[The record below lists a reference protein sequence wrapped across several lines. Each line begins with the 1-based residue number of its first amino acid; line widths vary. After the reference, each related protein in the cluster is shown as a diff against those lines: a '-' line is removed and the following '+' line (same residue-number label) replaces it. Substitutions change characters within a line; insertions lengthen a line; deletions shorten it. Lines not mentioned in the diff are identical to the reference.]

1 MPTAQTTLIAASSD
15 TRQVLSIV
23 AMLIAIGI
31 ALLMLAWW
39 MFKVTRPDRE
49 VLAPLEVMG
58 QRKWRRGD
66 PVWQR
71 RRLDEVRPREAQP
84 LRPARTP
91 PAPDAA
97 FDAGPQALG
106 FDDLVVAPDAAEGIE
121 LGELPVVLDDEELDG
136 DPTPPSLELPL
147 IAPEAPH
154 SELAELGEPGSDQ
167 GSDADDTVAIGDVE
181 PTAAELSE
189 PADEQPK
196 SGDETPAEVDATVA
210 VGDVEPT
217 AAELSEAA
225 GRGPESGD
233 QTPAEV
239 DATLAVGD
247 VETTAAELSEAA
259 GKEPGSGGATVDGAD
274 DAVAIGDVEPP
285 VAGAAEPAE
294 VVPDFGDQPPSDKD
308 DTAPVGD
315 VNAPRA
321 GVAEPAWV
329 APKSGD
335 AAPTEAAD
343 SKETDALAGGEAE
356 SSVEASRWRHPESLP
371 GERPPAPLKPNA
383 GERIAGEQ
391 G

>member
-217 AAELSEAA
+217 VAELSEAA

-247 VETTAAELSEAA
+247 VE
-259 GKEPGSGGATVDGAD
+259 
-274 DAVAIGDVEPP
+274 PP
-285 VAGAAEPAE
+285 VAAAEPAE
-294 VVPDFGDQPPSDKD
+294 LAIASGDEPPSGYDTVPTGDLESPLAGPAEPAEVLRDSGDEPPSDKD
-308 DTAPVGD
+308 DTVPVSD
-315 VNAPRA
+315 VDAPRA

-335 AAPTEAAD
+335 ATPTEAAD

-356 SSVEASRWRHPESLP
+356 SPVEASRWRPPESLP
-371 GERPPAPLKPNA
+371 GERPPAPVKPSA
-383 GERIAGEQ
+383 GERVGGEQ